1 MVKPFW
7 LTSLVLKHSEASRD
21 MSRTAST
28 WAFNAV
34 RLLFRQ
40 AKAARSPTNSS
51 HCVVSC
57 HWVFRGI
64 HTVCC
69 LRILKDGWT
78 WFLVDRSCSCSLQDG
93 KDGIYI
99 YHAHIHIYI
108 YIYIYIN
115 IYIYDYIYHDYI
127 IYVILYYTV
136 LYFIILYYI
145 VLYYIILYCI
155 VLHYIVL
162 YYIVLYYIVL
172 YCIV

>member
-51 HCVVSC
+51 PCVVSC

-93 KDGIYI
+93 KDCRYI

-108 YIYIYIN
+108 LIYIYMI
-115 IYIYDYIYHDYI
+115 IYIM
-127 IYVILYYTV
+127 
-136 LYFIILYYI
+136 IILYMLYYI
-145 VLYYIILYCI
+145 ILYYIILYCI
-155 VLHYIVL
+155 ILYCIILYCIVL
-162 YYIVLYYIVL
+162 YCIILYCIILYCIILYYIVL

>member
-1 MVKPFW
+1 VISNDGRGETLPA
-7 LTSLVLKHSEASRD
+7 EASRD

-40 AKAARSPTNSS
+40 AKDITVRQNHGPRELSRTARSPTNSS

-69 LRILKDGWT
+69 LLGILKDGWT
-78 WFLVDRSCSCSLQDG
+78 WLLVDRSCSCSLQDG
-93 KDGIYI
+93 KDSIYI

-108 YIYIYIN
+108 YMIIYIYIYD
-115 IYIYDYIYHDYI
+115 IYDYI
-127 IYVILYYTV
+127 IYVILYYIIS
-136 LYFIILYYI
+136 YHIILYYI
-145 VLYYIILYCI
+145 VLYCIILYCI
-155 VLHYIVL
+155 KL
-162 YYIVLYYIVL
+162 
-172 YCIV
+172 

>member
-34 RLLFRQ
+34 RLLFQQ

-108 YIYIYIN
+108 YIN
-115 IYIYDYIYHDYI
+115 IYIYMIIYHDYI
-127 IYVILYYTV
+127 IYVILYYIV